1 MISRQNYGP
10 AVGAGGEWMN
20 MNRSIPPCSVIP
32 EVAYPD
38 VTEGAAWLQEAF
50 GFEVRIRI
58 GNHRVQMRFGD
69 GALVVIERAA
79 DDVSR
84 NSILLRVEDA
94 DAIFARA
101 VTAGARV
108 LREPRDYPYGERQ
121 ANLEDFA
128 GNRWTLTQ
136 SIADVHPAEWG
147 GEPGPAFEAEQ
158 NESQRQRA

>member
-1 MISRQNYGP
+1 
-10 AVGAGGEWMN
+10 MN
-20 MNRSIPPCSVIP
+20 TNRSIPPCSVIP

-38 VTEGAAWLQEAF
+38 VTEGGAWLQEAF

-69 GALVVIERAA
+69 GALVVIERGI
-79 DDVSR
+79 DDARR
-84 NSILLRVEDA
+84 NSILPRVEDA
-94 DAIFARA
+94 DAIFGRA
-101 VTAGARV
+101 VAAGAKV

-147 GEPGPAFEAEQ
+147 GDLGPAFEVEQ
-158 NESQRQRA
+158 NESPRQQA